1 MDLTGRTAGTFR
13 IQDKLGEGGMG
24 AVYRGV
30 DMMVERTVAIK
41 VLKPEIAG
49 NPEIVERFR
58 TEAVTLARLNHPAIA
73 TLYTFFR
80 EGAEYFMVMEF
91 VSGSTLEDAIRHA
104 GALPWRQATDVMLH
118 ILEALQH
125 AHQFGVL
132 HRDIKP
138 ANIML
143 PTTGGVK
150 VTDFGIAQVLGA
162 ARLTREGRMVGTLEY
177 LAPERVLGKPFDER
191 SDLYSAGVVFY
202 EMLSG
207 HLPFESNSDFEL
219 LRAQAEAPPPP
230 IQNFGVNVPQ
240 PLIEVLWRSLAKLP
254 EQRYPNAGTMA
265 AALRDAKARA
275 EADAAV
281 SNMARET
288 RLAGATPVS
297 PPPPPG
303 APMTHPTGYST
314 QAGYSIPAAV
324 PAPASAPSNSGSRAM
339 WAVGAVVAV
348 LMLAGGVM
356 FAVKNFTPT
365 PQPDP
370 KKQVAVIPDPSA
382 PGVTKPREPIVPV
395 GPAVVIDNGQ
405 PDNPPPAK
413 PSQPPSGPG
422 RAPAKPPVNPAPS
435 TPPTPGRGAIGVRGL
450 FIAGQAVAALRL
462 PTAGLLVEEVQ
473 RGSAA
478 EAAGLRGP
486 TAIENV
492 AGATIG
498 IGGDL
503 ITAIDG
509 QPIQGQDS
517 PARILTGKRAGDTV
531 VVTLVRA
538 GRLMNVPMRLTEGVD
553 VPPQELSY
561 VAPPPAQPQAPR
573 QEPVAPPQQPVSP
586 QPQPQPQPQPTPP
599 PPQPRTAPP
608 VTPPAAPVQTGQRI
622 EVIHDHGGLAN
633 TPVWPACRGYLQT
646 VGNDLVYVVLATD
659 DGRNDNFKIP
669 LTEIQEIKT
678 NVLPIRQRQAFHL
691 KIGGKNFN
699 FVPTAFSTLQAV
711 SEIQR
716 AIRK

>member
-30 DMMVERTVAIK
+30 DMMVERTVAVK

-104 GALPWRQATDVMLH
+104 GALPWRQATDVMIH

-207 HLPFESNSDFEL
+207 HLPFEANSDFEL

-254 EQRYPNAGTMA
+254 EQRYPNAGAMA
-265 AALRDAKARA
+265 AALREAKARA

-288 RLAGATPVS
+288 RLAGATPVV
-297 PPPPPG
+297 PPPPG
-303 APMTHPTGYST
+303 APMTHPTGYSIPT
-314 QAGYSIPAAV
+314 GYSVPAAV
-324 PAPASAPSNSGSRAM
+324 PAQAPPSNAGSRAM

-348 LMLAGGVM
+348 LVLAGGAM
-356 FAVKNFTPT
+356 LAVKNFTPT
-365 PQPDP
+365 PQPEP
-370 KKQVAVIPDPSA
+370 KKQVAVVPDPSG

-413 PSQPPSGPG
+413 PAPSQPPSGPG
-422 RAPAKPPVNPAPS
+422 KAPVRPPVSPAPATPAA
-435 TPPTPGRGAIGVRGL
+435 PGRGAIGVRGI
-450 FIAGQAVAALRL
+450 FIAGQAVAALHL
-462 PTAGLLVEEVQ
+462 PGAGLLVEDVQ

-486 TAIENV
+486 TAV
-492 AGATIG
+492 DYVGGATIG

-517 PARILTGKRAGDTV
+517 PGRILMGKHAGDGV

-538 GRLMNVPMRLTEGVD
+538 GRFLNVPMRLTEGVD

-561 VAPPPAQPQAPR
+561 VAPPPVQAPTPR
-573 QEPVAPPQQPVSP
+573 LTAPPQQPVSP
-586 QPQPQPQPQPTPP
+586 QPEPQPTPP
-599 PPQPRTAPP
+599 PPQPRATPP

-699 FVPTAFSTLQAV
+699 FVPTAASTLQAV

-716 AIRK
+716 AMRK

>member
-1 MDLTGRTAGTFR
+1 MDLTGRTAGTYR

-30 DMMVERTVAIK
+30 DMMVERTVAVK

-91 VSGSTLEDAIRHA
+91 VSGSTLEAAIRNA
-104 GALPWRQATDVMLH
+104 GALPWRQATEVMLH

-125 AHQFGVL
+125 AHQYGVL

-207 HLPFESNSDFEL
+207 HLPFEADTDYAL

-230 IQNFGVNVPQ
+230 IENFGVSVPR

-254 EQRYPNAGTMA
+254 EQRYASAAMMA

-281 SNMARET
+281 SNMSKET
-288 RLAGATPVS
+288 RMAGAVPPPPARPVS
-297 PPPPPG
+297 PATVAQPMYTPPVPG
-303 APMTHPTGYST
+303 PVT
-314 QAGYSIPAAV
+314 
-324 PAPASAPSNSGSRAM
+324 APANAGSRVM
-339 WAVGAVVAV
+339 WGVGALFAVAV
-348 LMLAGGVM
+348 LGGATM
-356 FAVKNFTPT
+356 IAVRNYSSQT
-365 PQPDP
+365 DP
-370 KKQVAVIPDPSA
+370 KNKPVAAVTPNSGGDP
-382 PGVTKPREPIVPV
+382 VVKRREPIIPV
-395 GPAVVIDNGQ
+395 GPAVEINDGQ
-405 PDNPPPAK
+405 PAANPTP
-413 PSQPPSGPG
+413 QRTDPPSVPKQTPSVPG
-422 RAPAKPPVNPAPS
+422 KTPALPPQTPPQTPAVVTPVNP
-435 TPPTPGRGAIGVRGL
+435 PTNPNPVVNPAARGAIGVRGVYV
-450 FIAGQAVAALRL
+450 AGQAAVSLQL
-462 PTAGLLVEEVQ
+462 PSAGLLIQEVQ
-473 RGSAA
+473 RGSGA
-478 EAAGLRGP
+478 EAAGLHGP
-486 TAIENV
+486 SNAM
-492 AGATIG
+492 ALPGGGSLG

-509 QPIQGQDS
+509 QPIQNQES
-517 PARILTGKRAGDTV
+517 PGRILAAKHAGDAVTL
-531 VVTLVRA
+531 TLVRA
-538 GRLMNVPMRLTEGVD
+538 GRFMNVPMRLGEGVD
-553 VPPQELSY
+553 TAAPQPLTQ
-561 VAPPPAQPQAPR
+561 VLPPAQPQL
-573 QEPVAPPQQPVSP
+573 PPQQP
-586 QPQPQPQPQPTPP
+586 QPNVQPP
-599 PPQPRTAPP
+599 PNYNTPP
-608 VTPPAAPVQTGQRI
+608 VTPPGGSGAPQTTGQRI
-622 EVIHDHGGLAN
+622 PVIHDHGGLAN
-633 TPVWPACRGYLQT
+633 NREWFACRGYLQT
-646 VGNDLVYVVLATD
+646 IGNELVYVVQATN
-659 DGRNDNFKIP
+659 DGRNDNFRIP
-669 LTEIQEIKT
+669 LTDVQEVKA
-678 NVLPIRQRQAFHL
+678 NVLPIRTLQAFHV
-691 KIGGKNFN
+691 KIGGKSFN
-699 FVPTAFSTLQAV
+699 FVPQGFSPVQAV

-716 AIRK
+716 AMRK